1 MNEPRTE
8 TFSHRGQRLVFS
20 EYGSGERPVVLLPG
34 LLLPR
39 RMQEPLAQRLVARG
53 SRVFALDLLGHGDSD
68 RPEGSGH
75 YSMSRFADQA
85 IALLDHLGLEQA
97 ALGGTSLG
105 ANVSLEAAARHPE
118 RVRALVLEMPVL
130 DDSQLA
136 ASAIFTPMGLSFC
149 FGAPVL
155 RPLSGLVRLLPRGAA
170 RAGHIGN
177 LVDTLLDWVSQDP
190 AHAANVLVG
199 LAYGRTAPPREE
211 REQLE
216 MPALIIAHSGDP
228 IHALA
233 DAKAAA
239 RDLPN
244 SELVR
249 ARTFLEMRF
258 SPGRLADEVADFL
271 MRWWDSQPTAR
282 AVTRLG

>member
-1 MNEPRTE
+1 
-8 TFSHRGQRLVFS
+8 
-20 EYGSGERPVVLLPG
+20 
-34 LLLPR
+34 
-39 RMQEPLAQRLVARG
+39 MQEPLAQRLVARG
-53 SRVFALDLLGHGDSD
+53 NRVFALDLLGHGDSD

-105 ANVSLEAAARHPE
+105 ANVSLEAATRYPE

-136 ASAIFTPMGLSFC
+136 ASAIFTPMGLSFR
-149 FGAPVL
+149 FGAPAL
-155 RPLSGLVRLLPRGAA
+155 RPLSSLVRRLPRGAA
-170 RAGHIGN
+170 RVGHLGN

-249 ARTFLEMRF
+249 ARTFFEMRF
-258 SPGRLADEVADFL
+258 SPGRLADEVAEFL
-271 MRWWDSQPTAR
+271 ERWWESQPT
-282 AVTRLG
+282 TRSVSRIS